1 MLRFSQYIEGGC
13 QMTSTMEGA
22 LRGWIETLH
31 FLRMLKSIIELLKI
45 CLVLFPDNETLEQMS
60 EITFF
65 HWICLLF

>member
-1 MLRFSQYIEGGC
+1 
-13 QMTSTMEGA
+13 MTSTMEGA

-65 HWICLLF
+65 QWIYLLF